1 MNLTASAT
9 GLSEAEGLRRTIR
22 DLVALA
28 ALPALWVGLSPEAV
42 LRSLVEAVHQILR
55 GEWVY
60 ALLKEDSA
68 DYAGAP
74 MQIAWGNVGM
84 LDAAAIAAVLGE
96 AIDQDG
102 QRQIPDRP
110 GHAAL
115 SVLVARLPLDAA
127 RARLAFASRRADFP
141 TSDEQLLINVAVN
154 QGAIALGAARLLA
167 ARDAAQQALH
177 ESHARL
183 LEETRTVETL
193 HRVGLALAAE
203 LDVEALLRH
212 LTDAARE
219 LTGAQFGAFLTE
231 GVADGE
237 EALQAL
243 TVSGIARE
251 DFSSLVRSN
260 HGQLFA
266 PRFRSN
272 VVVRSDDITHDL
284 PNGSV
289 LSIPVA
295 QSDDLSIRSYLEV
308 PVVTGS
314 GDVLGRLLFGHART
328 GVFGPREERLVTGI
342 AAHAAI
348 ALDNARLYDVE
359 RQARAEAEAA
369 VRARDEFLGI
379 ASHELRNPLAGL
391 IASLQMLRRSQTRGQ
406 LNSARQERFLTA
418 IGEAAGRLSLLL
430 EDLLDVSR
438 LRAGQLHLHRQPTDL
453 GALIRQQ
460 IGQQAQEEGER
471 RFQLSIDL
479 ENQSLWLDP
488 DRMEQVIANLLA
500 NALKYSAESG
510 GPVHVSL
517 EEGEQ
522 DGVLLRVRD
531 TGIGLPPHEAQ
542 RIFEPFRRA
551 ANAHKRNIPGM
562 GLGLYICR
570 HIVQSHGGRIWADS
584 PGEGLGTTLCVWLPR
599 TQAES
604 D

>member
-1 MNLTASAT
+1 MNSTASAA
-9 GLSEAEGLRRTIR
+9 GVVDGDGLRRTIR

-42 LRSLVEAVHQILR
+42 LRSLVEAVHQMLR

-60 ALLKEDSA
+60 ALLEEDSA
-68 DYAGAP
+68 DHASES

-84 LDAAAIAAVLGE
+84 LDGAAIAAVVGD
-96 AIDQDG
+96 AIEQDG
-102 QRQIPDRP
+102 PRQILDRP
-110 GHAAL
+110 GRAWL
-115 SVLVARLPLDAA
+115 RVFVARLPLEGA
-127 RARLAFASRRADFP
+127 RARLAFASRRTDFP

-167 ARDAAQQALH
+167 ARDAAQRALH

-183 LEETRTVETL
+183 QEETRTVETL

-212 LTDAARE
+212 LTDAGRE
-219 LTGAQFGAFLTE
+219 LTGAQFGAF
-231 GVADGE
+231 VS
-237 EALQAL
+237 EAVVENDEAHQAF
-243 TVSGIARE
+243 TVSGITRE
-251 DFSSLVRSN
+251 RFSSLARSSA
-260 HGQLFA
+260 GQLFGA
-266 PRFRSN
+266 SLRSK
-272 VVVRSDDITHDL
+272 VVVRSDDITQEL
-284 PNGSV
+284 PDGHV
-289 LSIPVA
+289 LSVDA
-295 QSDDLSIRSYLEV
+295 GQSEDLSIRSYLDV

-314 GDVLGRLLFGHART
+314 GDVLGRLLFGHARS

-348 ALDNARLYDVE
+348 AMDNARLYDVE

-391 IASLQMLRRSQTRGQ
+391 IVSLQMLRRSQARGQ
-406 LNSARQERFLTA
+406 LDSARLERFLTA
-418 IGEAAGRLSLLL
+418 IGDAAGRLSLLL

-438 LRAGQLHLHRQPTDL
+438 LRAGQLHLHRQRTDL
-453 GALIRQQ
+453 AELIRQQ
-460 IGQQAQEEGER
+460 IDQLAQREGER
-471 RFQLSIDL
+471 QFQLSVGVKD
-479 ENQSLWLDP
+479 QSLWVDP
-488 DRMEQVIANLLA
+488 DRIEQVIANLLA

-510 GPVHVSL
+510 GPILVSL
-517 EEGEQ
+517 EDGEQ
-522 DGVLLRVRD
+522 DGVVLRVRD
-531 TGIGLPPHEAQ
+531 RGIGLPQGDAES
-542 RIFEPFRRA
+542 IFEPFGRA
-551 ANAHKRNIPGM
+551 ANAHSRNIPGM

-570 HIVQSHGGRIWADS
+570 HIIQSHGGRIWADS

-599 TQAES
+599 TRAES